1 METVLHWSDC
11 KAQKQSETLL
21 HLDKLR
27 PYLSKNSKI
36 TEYACGYGTLLNQL
50 FQEGF
55 TNSIGYDFSSTC
67 IQKGK
72 KLFSYLDLYTLQEEG
87 KLPIP
92 ADSIDL
98 VILSGVLT
106 FLVNR
111 EDQELLLCEIERV
124 LSPGGI
130 LYLSD
135 TMICDHLHYK
145 EKYMAAYK
153 ETEEWGL
160 YETPEGLGVR
170 HHTSLWLLSLLLH
183 FDIHWFEQFD
193 LKIDQKHPSKAVH
206 CIAQYQG

>member
-72 KLFSYLDLYTLQEEG
+72 NYFLTWIFTLFKKKVS
-87 KLPIP
+87 
-92 ADSIDL
+92 
-98 VILSGVLT
+98 
-106 FLVNR
+106 F
-111 EDQELLLCEIERV
+111 
-124 LSPGGI
+124 
-130 LYLSD
+130 
-135 TMICDHLHYK
+135 
-145 EKYMAAYK
+145 
-153 ETEEWGL
+153 
-160 YETPEGLGVR
+160 
-170 HHTSLWLLSLLLH
+170 
-183 FDIHWFEQFD
+183 
-193 LKIDQKHPSKAVH
+193 
-206 CIAQYQG
+206 QYQLIP